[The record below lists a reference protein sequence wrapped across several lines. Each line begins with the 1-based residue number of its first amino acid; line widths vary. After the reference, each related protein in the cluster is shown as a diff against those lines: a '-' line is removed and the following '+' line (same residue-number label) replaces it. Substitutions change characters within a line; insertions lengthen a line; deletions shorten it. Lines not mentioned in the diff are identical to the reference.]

1 MSLSLYAL
9 TLAPVSVA
17 LTGIR
22 GTSGSNPPSSSGE
35 SGTNQFRTGS
45 FLLRYSPKNC
55 RERRAATSTSDR
67 PSWTASS
74 RSAALGGGL
83 TRQS

>member
-22 GTSGSNPPSSSGE
+22 GTSGSNPPSSSSQSVSAVNPE
-35 SGTNQFRTGS
+35 AVTEKPRTLATVWVRLGT
-45 FLLRYSPKNC
+45 
-55 RERRAATSTSDR
+55 
-67 PSWTASS
+67 
-74 RSAALGGGL
+74 
-83 TRQS
+83 